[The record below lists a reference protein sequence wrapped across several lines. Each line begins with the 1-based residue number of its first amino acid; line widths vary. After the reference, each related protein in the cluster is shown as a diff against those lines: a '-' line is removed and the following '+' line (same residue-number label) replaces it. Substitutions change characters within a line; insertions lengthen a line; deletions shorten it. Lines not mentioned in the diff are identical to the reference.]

1 MALINWNDNYS
12 VNVAEIDEQHKE
24 LIAII
29 NELGDA
35 LKSGKGVDI
44 SSSIVNRLAKYAM
57 VHFKAEEALLAK
69 FGYTEMEDH
78 KKEHAAFVRKVVDFR
93 GGLEK
98 GKLSLSMEIMIYLSE
113 WMKNHI
119 LVVDKK
125 YSQFLNEKG
134 VK

>member
-1 MALINWNDNYS
+1 MALINWNDNLS
-12 VNVAEIDEQHKE
+12 VNIAEIDQQHKE

-35 LKSGKGVDI
+35 LKSGKGIDI
-44 SSSIVNRLAKYAM
+44 SANIVNRLAKYALI
-57 VHFKAEEALLAK
+57 HFKAEEALLAK

-93 GGLEK
+93 GGLEN
-98 GKLSLSMEIMIYLSE
+98 GKPVLPMEIMVYLSE

-125 YSQFLNEKG
+125 YSQFLNDKG